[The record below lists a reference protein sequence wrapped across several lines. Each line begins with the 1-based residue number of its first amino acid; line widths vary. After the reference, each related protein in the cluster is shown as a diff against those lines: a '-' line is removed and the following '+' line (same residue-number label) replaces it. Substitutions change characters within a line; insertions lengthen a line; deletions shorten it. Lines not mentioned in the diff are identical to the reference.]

1 MIYMIK
7 KRKGQNVKVMNNINN
22 IMITGAIT
30 SAKEDSLEIYEILTE
45 ELKQYSNKIYSPL
58 DTIKFKGT
66 AEEMYTRVM
75 TILKETDLVIAEMSN
90 PSTGQGME
98 LQEAVRLDI
107 PIIIVAKEGSKIS
120 STVLGSGKVKK
131 TFFYNNKEDIKGNL
145 KNILE
150 NL

>member
-1 MIYMIK
+1 MYEK
-7 KRKGQNVKVMNNINN
+7 FNN
-22 IMITGAIT
+22 IMITGTIT
-30 SAKEDSLEIYEILTE
+30 SAKEDSLEIYEILVE
-45 ELKQYSNKIYSPL
+45 ELKKHSDNIYSPL

-66 AEEMYTRVM
+66 REEMYARVM
-75 TILKETDLVIAEMSN
+75 NILKETDLVIAEMSS

-107 PIIIVAKEGSKIS
+107 PIIIVVKEGRKIS
-120 STVLGSGKVKK
+120 RTVLGSGKVKT

-145 KNILE
+145 ENILE